1 MNKRDIFDNHG
12 TFEKRSLSRPRV
24 VHYVSLTLKSL
35 IFEIMYFKKCHANTE
50 KKNSN
55 KQKLNMN
62 FEIQIS

>member
-1 MNKRDIFDNHG
+1 MNKRDIFDNHE
-12 TFEKRSLSRPRV
+12 TFEKRSLSRPRI

-35 IFEIMYFKKCHANTE
+35 IFAIMYFKKCHANTE
-50 KKNSN
+50 KKSN